1 MSDEDE
7 QLELIEIDV
16 RRDEWEKMARDAARL
31 WKSCTS
37 GDAIGEGEFTELEY
51 LTDECS
57 SMVKGPQLA
66 SCASSRCAW
75 WLWAACTPRVRGQPT
90 GRPATVPPSSPILLP
105 LAIFQLLQRRS
116 A

>member
-16 RRDEWEKMARDAARL
+16 RRDEWEKMARDAEKL

-37 GDAIGEGEFTELEY
+37 GDAIGEGEFTELEC

-57 SMVKGPQLA
+57 STGSQCPFG
-66 SCASSRCAW
+66 
-75 WLWAACTPRVRGQPT
+75 RGSA
-90 GRPATVPPSSPILLP
+90 RLLR
-105 LAIFQLLQRRS
+105 LLRARLVL
-116 A
+116 